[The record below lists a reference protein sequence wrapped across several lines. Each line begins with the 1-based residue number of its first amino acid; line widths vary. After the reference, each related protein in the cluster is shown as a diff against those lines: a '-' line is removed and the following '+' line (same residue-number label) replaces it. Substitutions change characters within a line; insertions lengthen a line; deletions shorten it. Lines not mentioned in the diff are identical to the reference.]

1 MAKVLHRKRPGL
13 VPLFDSK
20 VQIFYQVEAC
30 VPPAPPGGRTVRE
43 FMVLLIRAMRQ
54 DLQDNADEFAQLA
67 ALVPSGGPPITPL
80 RVLDI
85 VVWMSSLV

>member
-1 MAKVLHRKRPGL
+1 
-13 VPLFDSK
+13 
-20 VQIFYQVEAC
+20 
-30 VPPAPPGGRTVRE
+30 
-43 FMVLLIRAMRQ
+43 MRQ
-54 DLQDNADEFAQLA
+54 DLQDNADEFAHLA

>member
-1 MAKVLHRKRPGL
+1 M
-13 VPLFDSK
+13 
-20 VQIFYQVEAC
+20 QIFYQDEAC

-43 FMVLLIRAMRQ
+43 FMGLLIRAMRQ
-54 DLQDNADEFAQLA
+54 DLRSNADEFAELT
-67 ALVPSGGPPITPL
+67 ALVPAGGAPVTPL